1 MSPFKCQGTFGT
13 RPRPS
18 HKILGHQ
25 SGDAGGARTPDLQ
38 ETTARDFPSPLAN
51 VFDRYPFVEVLFEE
65 VADQPL
71 RAASA
76 SSPDNLETKQN
87 HDNRRGED
95 NHCAAHD

>member
-1 MSPFKCQGTFGT
+1 
-13 RPRPS
+13 
-18 HKILGHQ
+18 
-25 SGDAGGARTPDLQ
+25 
-38 ETTARDFPSPLAN
+38 